1 MAGRKIDGE
10 EKNMREE
17 SLKIFEEF
25 RPRVR
30 PDMLEDIRLFLGV
43 EEGVGGCL
51 VEADGEQMIHVN
63 ITLEKFS
70 YALAKNVFLHLS
82 EFMRHSLF
90 NIYVGEELEDRV
102 RYYFVTGLSGKDG
115 VKMEVLIG

>member
-1 MAGRKIDGE
+1 MGAED
-10 EKNMREE
+10 
-17 SLKIFEEF
+17 LKIFNEF
-25 RPRVR
+25 RPCVR

-51 VEADGEQMIHVN
+51 VEADSEQIIHVN

-70 YALAKNVFLHLS
+70 YALAKNIFLHLS
-82 EFMRHSLF
+82 EFMRHSFF
-90 NIYVGEELEDRV
+90 NIYAGEELEDQV
-102 RYYFVTGLSGKDG
+102 RYHFVTGLSGQDG